1 MCLVHV
7 VPVVPPLPPD
17 PNFVFE
23 VPEYA
28 RALAA
33 DAERKLGEL
42 VGRQIPK
49 GLEVRIVMWP

>member
-1 MCLVHV
+1 